1 MSKISGE
8 ATEMKGRPT
17 ELSASEWHRLLAV
30 ERRRLV
36 LDLLADETTPPDL
49 ETIAREMV
57 AHESASGTTDEETI
71 EQVKISLHHSHL
83 PVLAE
88 LGVIDYDPGTHRIDP
103 DTERL
108 DVYRCL

>member
-1 MSKISGE
+1 MSKISSE
-8 ATEMKGRPT
+8 ATEMKRRTT

-30 ERRRLV
+30 ERRRLA
-36 LDLLADETTPPDL
+36 LDTLADETRPSDL
-49 ETIAREMV
+49 ETLAREM
-57 AHESASGTTDEETI
+57 AARESESGTTDEETI

-88 LGVIDYDPGTHRIDP
+88 VGVIDYDPETHRIDP

-108 DVYRCL
+108 DAYRYL